1 MFGVLYSGAFVVVF
15 WHSPHSAMTRR
26 ERVLHNYDSLPGLDV
41 FCGGL
46 VITNFLEFP
55 LKKDMSS
62 CRCCCAFCFS
72 TPLSLS
78 LRPKSRSSS
87 HRSFRRNQKN
97 NFDDRKGGDG
107 RSFLSSAASS
117 SGKAQNNLGD
127 DADGDDFD
135 DDSVKRRSETN
146 EKGKAFKEE
155 TEETNEVLNE
165 SSSFEERL
173 ELAIEEAREIL
184 TEATKR
190 ARDETRR
197 ELLETFSET
206 FYTTTTTTTTKA
218 TKTEKFFKGRKE
230 NDENKITD
238 ENRALNI
245 ARTQSFIEIKFKMRD
260 FEAARVAKN
269 LALSKSVYE
278 DCDDLMVQVDRL
290 EKALPDVNVGKL
302 LQNDASIV
310 SSVNVAKAVQN
321 MMTLYEL
328 GFKRERVPS
337 MLEECPRLL
346 LDETDLSAR
355 DRIRLV
361 TERIQSIFPDET
373 DEGCLYAIG
382 EEPNLLWAL
391 ADLEIFN
398 REARVDIAELPMS
411 VQGKSL
417 IL

>member
-1 MFGVLYSGAFVVVF
+1 
-15 WHSPHSAMTRR
+15 
-26 ERVLHNYDSLPGLDV
+26 
-41 FCGGL
+41 
-46 VITNFLEFP
+46 
-55 LKKDMSS
+55 MSFRS
-62 CRCCCAFCFS
+62 SWCSFCFS
-72 TPLSLS
+72 TPPPVL
-78 LRPKSRSSS
+78 LRPKSQRSSS
-87 HRSFRRNQKN
+87 NRSSLR
-97 NFDDRKGGDG
+97 GGGG

-117 SGKAQNNLGD
+117 SGNAQNNSGDD

-146 EKGKAFKEE
+146 EKEGNAFIKEE
-155 TEETNEVLNE
+155 TEETNEVLN
-165 SSSFEERL
+165 SFEERL

-206 FYTTTTTTTTKA
+206 FYTTTTTAKT
-218 TKTEKFFKGRKE
+218 TKTEKFKATK

-245 ARTQSFIEIKFKMRD
+245 ARTQSFLEIKFKMRD

>member
-1 MFGVLYSGAFVVVF
+1 L
-15 WHSPHSAMTRR
+15 R
-26 ERVLHNYDSLPGLDV
+26 
-41 FCGGL
+41 GG
-46 VITNFLEFP
+46 
-55 LKKDMSS
+55 
-62 CRCCCAFCFS
+62 
-72 TPLSLS
+72 
-78 LRPKSRSSS
+78 
-87 HRSFRRNQKN
+87 
-97 NFDDRKGGDG
+97 G

-117 SGKAQNNLGD
+117 SGNAQNNSGDD
-127 DADGDDFD
+127 DADGDDFE

-146 EKGKAFKEE
+146 EKKGNAFIKEE
-155 TEETNEVLNE
+155 TEETNEVLN
-165 SSSFEERL
+165 SFEERL

-206 FYTTTTTTTTKA
+206 FYTTTTTAKT
-218 TKTEKFFKGRKE
+218 TKTEKFKATK

-245 ARTQSFIEIKFKMRD
+245 ARTQSFLEIKFKMRD

>member
-1 MFGVLYSGAFVVVF
+1 MRF
-15 WHSPHSAMTRR
+15 R
-26 ERVLHNYDSLPGLDV
+26 
-41 FCGGL
+41 
-46 VITNFLEFP
+46 
-55 LKKDMSS
+55 
-62 CRCCCAFCFS
+62 
-72 TPLSLS
+72 
-78 LRPKSRSSS
+78 KSEND
-87 HRSFRRNQKN
+87 F
-97 NFDDRKGGDG
+97 
-107 RSFLSSAASS
+107 
-117 SGKAQNNLGD
+117 GD
-127 DADGDDFD
+127 DDEEDGFD
-135 DDSVKRRSETN
+135 DDSVKRRRAETN
-146 EKGKAFKEE
+146 DKEKAFFKEE
-155 TEETNEVLNE
+155 TEETSELLNA
-165 SSSFEERL
+165 SSFEERL

-218 TKTEKFFKGRKE
+218 TKTEKFFKGTKE

-245 ARTQSFIEIKFKMRD
+245 ARTQSFLEIKFKMRD

>member
-1 MFGVLYSGAFVVVF
+1 M
-15 WHSPHSAMTRR
+15 
-26 ERVLHNYDSLPGLDV
+26 
-41 FCGGL
+41 
-46 VITNFLEFP
+46 
-55 LKKDMSS
+55 
-62 CRCCCAFCFS
+62 
-72 TPLSLS
+72 
-78 LRPKSRSSS
+78 
-87 HRSFRRNQKN
+87 
-97 NFDDRKGGDG
+97 GD
-107 RSFLSSAASS
+107 
-117 SGKAQNNLGD
+117 D

-135 DDSVKRRSETN
+135 DDSVK
-146 EKGKAFKEE
+146 
-155 TEETNEVLNE
+155 TEETNEVLN
-165 SSSFEERL
+165 SFEERL

-245 ARTQSFIEIKFKMRD
+245 ARTQSFLEIKFKMRD

>member
-1 MFGVLYSGAFVVVF
+1 MFTTDAVKTAPRRIFHFSDCLSTHNDPPQNFSLEKICLKALLAARVVV
-15 WHSPHSAMTRR
+15 PSA
-26 ERVLHNYDSLPGLDV
+26 
-41 FCGGL
+41 
-46 VITNFLEFP
+46 FP
-55 LKKDMSS
+55 
-62 CRCCCAFCFS
+62 
-72 TPLSLS
+72 TPLSL
-78 LRPKSRSSS
+78 RPPKCRSSS
-87 HRSFRRNQKN
+87 HRSSSLERWCGGAMVVFVFRQSCVFVWKSEND
-97 NFDDRKGGDG
+97 FGTTMPTEDG
-107 RSFLSSAASS
+107 
-117 SGKAQNNLGD
+117 
-127 DADGDDFD
+127 FD
-135 DDSVKRRSETN
+135 DDSVKRRRAETN
-146 EKGKAFKEE
+146 DKEKAFFKEE
-155 TEETNEVLNE
+155 TEETSEVLNA
-165 SSSFEERL
+165 SSFEERL

-206 FYTTTTTTTTKA
+206 FYTTTTTTTTKG
-218 TKTEKFFKGRKE
+218 TKTEKFFKGTKE

-245 ARTQSFIEIKFKMRD
+245 ARTQSFLEIKFKMRD

>member
-1 MFGVLYSGAFVVVF
+1 
-15 WHSPHSAMTRR
+15 
-26 ERVLHNYDSLPGLDV
+26 
-41 FCGGL
+41 
-46 VITNFLEFP
+46 
-55 LKKDMSS
+55 MSFRS
-62 CRCCCAFCFS
+62 SWCSFCFS
-72 TPLSLS
+72 TPPPVL
-78 LRPKSRSSS
+78 LRPKSERSSS
-87 HRSFRRNQKN
+87 NRSSLR
-97 NFDDRKGGDG
+97 GGGG

-117 SGKAQNNLGD
+117 SGNAQNNSGDD

-135 DDSVKRRSETN
+135 DDSEKRRSETN
-146 EKGKAFKEE
+146 EKKGNAFIKEE
-155 TEETNEVLNE
+155 TEETNEVLN
-165 SSSFEERL
+165 SFEERL

-206 FYTTTTTTTTKA
+206 FYTTTTTAKT
-218 TKTEKFFKGRKE
+218 TKTEKFKATK

-245 ARTQSFIEIKFKMRD
+245 ARTQSFLEIKFKMRD

>member
-1 MFGVLYSGAFVVVF
+1 
-15 WHSPHSAMTRR
+15 
-26 ERVLHNYDSLPGLDV
+26 
-41 FCGGL
+41 
-46 VITNFLEFP
+46 
-55 LKKDMSS
+55 MSFRS
-62 CRCCCAFCFS
+62 SWCSFCFS
-72 TPLSLS
+72 TPPPVL
-78 LRPKSRSSS
+78 LRPKSERSSS
-87 HRSFRRNQKN
+87 NRSSLR
-97 NFDDRKGGDG
+97 GGG

-117 SGKAQNNLGD
+117 SGNAQNNSGDD

-146 EKGKAFKEE
+146 EKKGNAFIKEE
-155 TEETNEVLNE
+155 TEETNEVLN
-165 SSSFEERL
+165 SFEERL

-206 FYTTTTTTTTKA
+206 FYTTTTTAKT
-218 TKTEKFFKGRKE
+218 TKTEKFKATK

-245 ARTQSFIEIKFKMRD
+245 ARTQSFLEIKFKMRD

>member
-1 MFGVLYSGAFVVVF
+1 M
-15 WHSPHSAMTRR
+15 R
-26 ERVLHNYDSLPGLDV
+26 
-41 FCGGL
+41 GG
-46 VITNFLEFP
+46 
-55 LKKDMSS
+55 
-62 CRCCCAFCFS
+62 
-72 TPLSLS
+72 
-78 LRPKSRSSS
+78 
-87 HRSFRRNQKN
+87 
-97 NFDDRKGGDG
+97 G

-117 SGKAQNNLGD
+117 SGNAQNNSGDD

-146 EKGKAFKEE
+146 EKGGNAFIKEE
-155 TEETNEVLNE
+155 TEETNEVLN
-165 SSSFEERL
+165 SFEERL

-206 FYTTTTTTTTKA
+206 FYTTTTTAKT
-218 TKTEKFFKGRKE
+218 TKTEKFKATK

-245 ARTQSFIEIKFKMRD
+245 ARTQSFLEIKFKMRD
-260 FEAARVAKN
+260 FEAAGGGN

>member
-1 MFGVLYSGAFVVVF
+1 MCAWCVYDDASENALVVF
-15 WHSPHSAMTRR
+15 FT
-26 ERVLHNYDSLPGLDV
+26 SLSLSVDAQLPPTK
-41 FCGGL
+41 F
-46 VITNFLEFP
+46 FP
-55 LKKDMSS
+55 PSKDMSQSTPRCSS
-62 CRCCCAFCFS
+62 CRSFCFS
-72 TPLSLS
+72 TLSAPLSL
-78 LRPKSRSSS
+78 LPRGRFRKKNQSRC
-87 HRSFRRNQKN
+87 FRQSRFQNEN
-97 NFDDRKGGDG
+97 DFNDDEEDG
-107 RSFLSSAASS
+107 
-117 SGKAQNNLGD
+117 
-127 DADGDDFD
+127 FD
-135 DDSVKRRSETN
+135 DDSVKRRRAETN
-146 EKGKAFKEE
+146 DKEKAFFKEE
-155 TEETNEVLNE
+155 TEETSELLNA
-165 SSSFEERL
+165 SSFEERL

-206 FYTTTTTTTTKA
+206 FYTTTTTAKT
-218 TKTEKFFKGRKE
+218 TKTEKFKATK

-245 ARTQSFIEIKFKMRD
+245 ARTQSFLEIKFKMRD

>member
-1 MFGVLYSGAFVVVF
+1 L
-15 WHSPHSAMTRR
+15 R
-26 ERVLHNYDSLPGLDV
+26 
-41 FCGGL
+41 GG
-46 VITNFLEFP
+46 
-55 LKKDMSS
+55 
-62 CRCCCAFCFS
+62 
-72 TPLSLS
+72 
-78 LRPKSRSSS
+78 
-87 HRSFRRNQKN
+87 
-97 NFDDRKGGDG
+97 GG

-117 SGKAQNNLGD
+117 SGNAQNNSGDD

-146 EKGKAFKEE
+146 EKKGNAFIKEE
-155 TEETNEVLNE
+155 TEETNEVLN
-165 SSSFEERL
+165 SFEERL

-206 FYTTTTTTTTKA
+206 FYTTTTTAKT
-218 TKTEKFFKGRKE
+218 TKTEKFKATK

-245 ARTQSFIEIKFKMRD
+245 ARTQSFLEIKFKMRD

>member
-1 MFGVLYSGAFVVVF
+1 
-15 WHSPHSAMTRR
+15 
-26 ERVLHNYDSLPGLDV
+26 
-41 FCGGL
+41 
-46 VITNFLEFP
+46 
-55 LKKDMSS
+55 MSFRS
-62 CRCCCAFCFS
+62 SWCSFCFS
-72 TPLSLS
+72 TPPPVL
-78 LRPKSRSSS
+78 LRSKSQRSSS
-87 HRSFRRNQKN
+87 NLRSSS
-97 NFDDRKGGDG
+97 KGGG
-107 RSFLSSAASS
+107 RSFLSSKTASS

-127 DADGDDFD
+127 HDADGDDFD

-146 EKGKAFKEE
+146 EKGGNAFIKEE
-155 TEETNEVLNE
+155 TEETNEVLN
-165 SSSFEERL
+165 SFEERL

-206 FYTTTTTTTTKA
+206 FYTTTTNNNKS
-218 TKTEKFFKGRKE
+218 TKTEKFKATK

-245 ARTQSFIEIKFKMRD
+245 ARTQSFLEIKFKMRD

>member
-1 MFGVLYSGAFVVVF
+1 MVVF
-15 WHSPHSAMTRR
+15 WHSPHSAMMVR
-26 ERVLHNYDSLPGLDV
+26 ESDNYDSLPGLDV

-97 NFDDRKGGDG
+97 NFDDRKGGGG

-127 DADGDDFD
+127 DDADGDDFD
-135 DDSVKRRSETN
+135 DDSVK
-146 EKGKAFKEE
+146 

-190 ARDETRR
+190 AQDETRR

-206 FYTTTTTTTTKA
+206 FYTTTTNNNKS
-218 TKTEKFFKGRKE
+218 TKTEKFKATK

-245 ARTQSFIEIKFKMRD
+245 ARTQSFLEIKFKMRD

-346 LDETDLSAR
+346 LDETELSAR

>member
-1 MFGVLYSGAFVVVF
+1 
-15 WHSPHSAMTRR
+15 
-26 ERVLHNYDSLPGLDV
+26 
-41 FCGGL
+41 
-46 VITNFLEFP
+46 
-55 LKKDMSS
+55 MSFRS
-62 CRCCCAFCFS
+62 SWCSFCFS
-72 TPLSLS
+72 TPPPVL
-78 LRPKSRSSS
+78 LRPKSQRSSS
-87 HRSFRRNQKN
+87 NRSSL
-97 NFDDRKGGDG
+97 KGGG

-117 SGKAQNNLGD
+117 SGKAQNNLGDD

-146 EKGKAFKEE
+146 EKGGNAFIKEE
-155 TEETNEVLNE
+155 TEETNEVLN
-165 SSSFEERL
+165 SFEERL

-206 FYTTTTTTTTKA
+206 FYTTATTTTKA

-245 ARTQSFIEIKFKMRD
+245 ARTQSFLEIKFKMRD

>member
-1 MFGVLYSGAFVVVF
+1 MARVQHAKREGRALQLCGRRKVSRRLSPCVV
-15 WHSPHSAMTRR
+15 A
-26 ERVLHNYDSLPGLDV
+26 LP
-41 FCGGL
+41 FSISCHK
-46 VITNFLEFP
+46 IFP
-55 LKKDMSS
+55 LALVKDITHVFSLELGS
-62 CRCCCAFCFS
+62 FCFS
-72 TPLSLS
+72 TPPPVL
-78 LRPKSRSSS
+78 LRPPKSRQRSSS
-87 HRSFRRNQKN
+87 NHRSSSSSSR
-97 NFDDRKGGDG
+97 GGGGGDDG
-107 RSFLSSAASS
+107 RSFRSSAASS
-117 SGKAQNNLGD
+117 SGNARNNSGDDD

-146 EKGKAFKEE
+146 EKKGNAFIKEE
-155 TEETNEVLNE
+155 TEETNEVLN
-165 SSSFEERL
+165 SFEERL

-206 FYTTTTTTTTKA
+206 FYTTTTTTTTTKA

-230 NDENKITD
+230 NDENKIND

-245 ARTQSFIEIKFKMRD
+245 ARTQSFLEIKFKMRD

>member
-1 MFGVLYSGAFVVVF
+1 MSCA
-15 WHSPHSAMTRR
+15 PRR
-26 ERVLHNYDSLPGLDV
+26 CS
-41 FCGGL
+41 
-46 VITNFLEFP
+46 
-55 LKKDMSS
+55 
-62 CRCCCAFCFS
+62 FCFS
-72 TPLSLS
+72 TPPAPLFLS

-87 HRSFRRNQKN
+87 NRSFRRSQKN
-97 NFDDRKGGDG
+97 NFDNGKGGG

-155 TEETNEVLNE
+155 TEETNERLNE
-165 SSSFEERL
+165 SSFEEKL

-190 ARDETRR
+190 AQDETRR

-206 FYTTTTTTTTKA
+206 FYTTTNNNKS
-218 TKTEKFFKGRKE
+218 TKTEKFKATK

-245 ARTQSFIEIKFKMRD
+245 ARTQSFLEIKFKMRD

-328 GFKRERVPS
+328 GFKRELVPS

>member
-1 MFGVLYSGAFVVVF
+1 
-15 WHSPHSAMTRR
+15 
-26 ERVLHNYDSLPGLDV
+26 
-41 FCGGL
+41 
-46 VITNFLEFP
+46 
-55 LKKDMSS
+55 MSFRS
-62 CRCCCAFCFS
+62 SWCSFCFS
-72 TPLSLS
+72 TPPPVL
-78 LRPKSRSSS
+78 LRPKSQRSSS
-87 HRSFRRNQKN
+87 NRSSLR
-97 NFDDRKGGDG
+97 GGG

-117 SGKAQNNLGD
+117 SGNAQNNSGDD

-146 EKGKAFKEE
+146 EKKGNAFIKEE
-155 TEETNEVLNE
+155 TEETNEVLN
-165 SSSFEERL
+165 SFEERL

-245 ARTQSFIEIKFKMRD
+245 ARTQSFLEIKFKMRD

-411 VQGKSL
+411 VQGESL

>member
-1 MFGVLYSGAFVVVF
+1 MYVPFAF
-15 WHSPHSAMTRR
+15 RR
-26 ERVLHNYDSLPGLDV
+26 L
-41 FCGGL
+41 
-46 VITNFLEFP
+46 
-55 LKKDMSS
+55 
-62 CRCCCAFCFS
+62 
-72 TPLSLS
+72 PLSLRS
-78 LRPKSRSSS
+78 EKSQRSSS
-87 HRSFRRNQKN
+87 NIVL
-97 NFDDRKGGDG
+97 
-107 RSFLSSAASS
+107 LSSR
-117 SGKAQNNLGD
+117 GGGGRCLFFRPLLLRLETRETIRDDD

-146 EKGKAFKEE
+146 EKGGNAFIKEE
-155 TEETNEVLNE
+155 TEETNEVLN
-165 SSSFEERL
+165 SFEERL

-206 FYTTTTTTTTKA
+206 FYTTTTTTTTKG

-245 ARTQSFIEIKFKMRD
+245 ARTQSFLEIKFKMRD

>member
-1 MFGVLYSGAFVVVF
+1 M
-15 WHSPHSAMTRR
+15 
-26 ERVLHNYDSLPGLDV
+26 
-41 FCGGL
+41 
-46 VITNFLEFP
+46 
-55 LKKDMSS
+55 
-62 CRCCCAFCFS
+62 
-72 TPLSLS
+72 
-78 LRPKSRSSS
+78 
-87 HRSFRRNQKN
+87 
-97 NFDDRKGGDG
+97 
-107 RSFLSSAASS
+107 
-117 SGKAQNNLGD
+117 
-127 DADGDDFD
+127 
-135 DDSVKRRSETN
+135 
-146 EKGKAFKEE
+146 
-155 TEETNEVLNE
+155 
-165 SSSFEERL
+165 
-173 ELAIEEAREIL
+173 

-206 FYTTTTTTTTKA
+206 FYTTTTTTKT
-218 TKTEKFFKGRKE
+218 TKTEKFKATK

-245 ARTQSFIEIKFKMRD
+245 ARTQSFLEIKFKMRD

>member
-1 MFGVLYSGAFVVVF
+1 
-15 WHSPHSAMTRR
+15 
-26 ERVLHNYDSLPGLDV
+26 
-41 FCGGL
+41 
-46 VITNFLEFP
+46 
-55 LKKDMSS
+55 MSFRS
-62 CRCCCAFCFS
+62 SWCSFCFS
-72 TPLSLS
+72 TPPPVLL
-78 LRPKSRSSS
+78 LRPKSQRSSS
-87 HRSFRRNQKN
+87 NRSSLR
-97 NFDDRKGGDG
+97 GGG

-117 SGKAQNNLGD
+117 SGNAQNNSGDD

-135 DDSVKRRSETN
+135 DDSVK
-146 EKGKAFKEE
+146 
-155 TEETNEVLNE
+155 TEETNEVLN
-165 SSSFEERL
+165 SFEERL

-245 ARTQSFIEIKFKMRD
+245 ARTQSFLEIKFKMRD

>member
-1 MFGVLYSGAFVVVF
+1 MFTTSENALVF
-15 WHSPHSAMTRR
+15 FTSPTVCRR
-26 ERVLHNYDSLPGLDV
+26 TPHK
-41 FCGGL
+41 
-46 VITNFLEFP
+46 IFP
-55 LKKDMSS
+55 SKDMSRTPRSS
-62 CRCCCAFCFS
+62 CCSFCFS
-72 TPLSLS
+72 TPAPLSL
-78 LRPKSRSSS
+78 LPRFRKNR
-87 HRSFRRNQKN
+87 RCFRRRFQNENDFN
-97 NFDDRKGGDG
+97 NRKGDKGC
-107 RSFLSSAASS
+107 FFPPLSSASV
-117 SGKAQNNLGD
+117 GAQNNNFKGD
-127 DADGDDFD
+127 DDEEDGFD
-135 DDSVKRRSETN
+135 DDSVKRRRAETN
-146 EKGKAFKEE
+146 DKEKAFKEE
-155 TEETNEVLNE
+155 TEETSELLNA
-165 SSSFEERL
+165 SFEERL

-206 FYTTTTTTTTKA
+206 FYTTTTTTKT
-218 TKTEKFFKGRKE
+218 TKTEKFKATK

-238 ENRALNI
+238 DNRALNI
-245 ARTQSFIEIKFKMRD
+245 ARTQSFLEIKFKMRD

>member
-1 MFGVLYSGAFVVVF
+1 MSQ
-15 WHSPHSAMTRR
+15 STPR
-26 ERVLHNYDSLPGLDV
+26 
-41 FCGGL
+41 C
-46 VITNFLEFP
+46 
-55 LKKDMSS
+55 SS
-62 CRCCCAFCFS
+62 CRSFCFS
-72 TPLSLS
+72 TLSAPLSL
-78 LRPKSRSSS
+78 LPPGRFRKKNQSRC
-87 HRSFRRNQKN
+87 FRQSRFQNEN
-97 NFDDRKGGDG
+97 DFNDDEEDGFD
-107 RSFLSSAASS
+107 
-117 SGKAQNNLGD
+117 
-127 DADGDDFD
+127 D
-135 DDSVKRRSETN
+135 DDSVKRRRAETN
-146 EKGKAFKEE
+146 DKEKAFFKEE
-155 TEETNEVLNE
+155 TEETSEVLNA
-165 SSSFEERL
+165 SSFEERL

-206 FYTTTTTTTTKA
+206 FYTTTTTAKT
-218 TKTEKFFKGRKE
+218 TKTEKFKATK

-245 ARTQSFIEIKFKMRD
+245 ARTQSFLEIKFKMRD

>member
-1 MFGVLYSGAFVVVF
+1 L
-15 WHSPHSAMTRR
+15 R
-26 ERVLHNYDSLPGLDV
+26 
-41 FCGGL
+41 GG
-46 VITNFLEFP
+46 
-55 LKKDMSS
+55 
-62 CRCCCAFCFS
+62 
-72 TPLSLS
+72 
-78 LRPKSRSSS
+78 
-87 HRSFRRNQKN
+87 
-97 NFDDRKGGDG
+97 GG

-117 SGKAQNNLGD
+117 SGNAQNNSGDD
-127 DADGDDFD
+127 DADGDDFE

-146 EKGKAFKEE
+146 EKKGNAFIKEE
-155 TEETNEVLNE
+155 TEETNEVLN
-165 SSSFEERL
+165 SFEERL

-206 FYTTTTTTTTKA
+206 FYTTTTTAKT
-218 TKTEKFFKGRKE
+218 TKTEKFKATK

-245 ARTQSFIEIKFKMRD
+245 ARTQSFLEIKFKMRD

>member
-1 MFGVLYSGAFVVVF
+1 
-15 WHSPHSAMTRR
+15 
-26 ERVLHNYDSLPGLDV
+26 
-41 FCGGL
+41 
-46 VITNFLEFP
+46 
-55 LKKDMSS
+55 MSFRS
-62 CRCCCAFCFS
+62 SWCSFCFS
-72 TPLSLS
+72 TPPPVL
-78 LRPKSRSSS
+78 LRSKSQRSSS
-87 HRSFRRNQKN
+87 NLRSSS
-97 NFDDRKGGDG
+97 KGGG
-107 RSFLSSAASS
+107 RSFLSSKTASS

-127 DADGDDFD
+127 DDADGDDFD
-135 DDSVKRRSETN
+135 DDSVK
-146 EKGKAFKEE
+146 
-155 TEETNEVLNE
+155 TEETNEVLN
-165 SSSFEERL
+165 SFEERL

-206 FYTTTTTTTTKA
+206 FYTTTTTTKA

-245 ARTQSFIEIKFKMRD
+245 ARTQSFLEIKFKMRD